1 MRNYDQRGNGRL
13 LWQIEV
19 ENVRAEK
26 RNSIFCAFFGERIKR
41 GGGGGSLN
49 FLLHDARIAH
59 IYTEHWYDVLLYRC
73 WFSRDK
79 CERKLEKKEV
89 KKG

>member
-26 RNSIFCAFFGERIKR
+26 RNSIFCAFFGERIR
-41 GGGGGSLN
+41 RGGGGSLN
-49 FLLHDARIAH
+49 FLLHDARIAQSTGMMCYY
-59 IYTEHWYDVLLYRC
+59 IVSRC

-79 CERKLEKKEV
+79 CERKLEKKEEV